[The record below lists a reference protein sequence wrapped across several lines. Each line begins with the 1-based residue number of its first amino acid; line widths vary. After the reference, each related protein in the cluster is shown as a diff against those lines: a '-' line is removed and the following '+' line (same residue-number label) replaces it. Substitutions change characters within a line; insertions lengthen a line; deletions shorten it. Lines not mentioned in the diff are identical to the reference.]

1 MGCFPPD
8 HGGAVGW
15 GRVPAGGPQARRPRQ
30 PGQPP
35 ARVPA
40 EMAAA
45 PAGRPAQAAGARRSY
60 RVPAA
65 ATTSRSLAASL
76 RGVRSQGP
84 GARGPRARGDG
95 ASMEGASRGGAW
107 KAEPVVADTSRDG
120 VSEDANSS
128 SRLALSAASRTRSR
142 KDSGRTGRATRAGG
156 RSRSPVPRTR
166 CGKEAGAWKDGGCCS
181 PSSSRGASVPARPP
195 SGEGSASA
203 VCPSA
208 SGARRDRGGTLR
220 PFPILLNPPGGCC
233 RAPSCG
239 TAEHT
244 VSHFST

>member
-1 MGCFPPD
+1 MGAGSCGWSSGSASASAWTAARTRSSRD
-8 HGGAVGW
+8 GGST
-15 GRVPAGGPQARRPRQ
+15 GRATCAGGRGPSLVPRTRR
-30 PGQPP
+30 GND
-35 ARVPA
+35 V
-40 EMAAA
+40 EVT
-45 PAGRPAQAAGARRSY
+45 GG
-60 RVPAA
+60 V
-65 ATTSRSLAASL
+65 AS
-76 RGVRSQGP
+76 GGEVS
-84 GARGPRARGDG
+84 GARGSGAWARGDG

-181 PSSSRGASVPARPP
+181 PSSSRAASVPARSP

-220 PFPILLNPPGGCC
+220 PFPILLNPPGGRR